1 MCQPAAI
8 QPPVRPHTR
17 PLRRSLVYSLRGQ
30 CSQQSQCD
38 LARRVAAPEDECIPT
53 RAPPRNKQTP
63 SPTMNDGLANGEASS
78 SSSSQSPQHASH
90 ALPRDED
97 DARRPDTADS
107 DLLGDD
113 PLTQDLAEPI
123 SFKRKQKRPGIGLGL
138 LTSLTGS
145 LRDQR
150 GGNNGPNASS
160 GRLQYEEP
168 EEAPY
173 PETYHSS
180 PRRRGGGNNTT
191 SGSTPKDGAPL
202 DWHVE
207 GPGQRV
213 GYENLTA
220 IDWIFEYTKE
230 RARLRVLNSSAV
242 GLVGYAQRLLDA
254 SQEWIILVLT
264 GLLVG
269 ALAAGIDVVSDWLGD
284 LKAGY
289 CSTTDGGAF
298 YLNKNFCCLG
308 YDEGAQCMG
317 WRPWATAL
325 HISSAAGKWI
335 IEYFFFISLS
345 VCSTPNSRPSK
356 KTLLTTNRCFLLFA
370 PAFW

>member
-1 MCQPAAI
+1 
-8 QPPVRPHTR
+8 
-17 PLRRSLVYSLRGQ
+17 
-30 CSQQSQCD
+30 
-38 LARRVAAPEDECIPT
+38 
-53 RAPPRNKQTP
+53 
-63 SPTMNDGLANGEASS
+63 MNDGLANGEASS
-78 SSSSQSPQHASH
+78 SSSSHSTQHGSS
-90 ALPRDED
+90 ALPREED

-113 PLTQDLAEPI
+113 PLTQNLAEPI
-123 SFKRKQKRPGIGLGL
+123 SFKRKQKRPGVGLGL
-138 LTSLTGS
+138 ITSLTGS
-145 LRDQR
+145 LLDQR
-150 GGNNGPNASS
+150 GANGSHAAA
-160 GRLQYEEP
+160 GRLQDEEP
-168 EEAPY
+168 EDEAPY
-173 PETYHSS
+173 PETYYSS
-180 PRRRGGGNNTT
+180 PRRRGGGAANDT
-191 SGSTPKDGAPL
+191 SAAHAGSTPKDGAPL

-230 RARLRVLNSSAV
+230 RARLRVLHSSAV
-242 GLVGYAQRLLDA
+242 GLAGYAQRLLDA

-269 ALAAGIDVVSDWLGD
+269 TLAAAIDVVSDWLGD

-325 HISSAAGKWI
+325 HISSAGGKWI

-345 VCSTPNSRPSK
+345 VCSMPNSCLPPGR
-356 KTLLTTNRCFLLFA
+356 L
-370 PAFW
+370 

>member
-1 MCQPAAI
+1 
-8 QPPVRPHTR
+8 
-17 PLRRSLVYSLRGQ
+17 
-30 CSQQSQCD
+30 
-38 LARRVAAPEDECIPT
+38 
-53 RAPPRNKQTP
+53 
-63 SPTMNDGLANGEASS
+63 MNDGLANGAAS
-78 SSSSQSPQHASH
+78 SSSSQSPQHGSH
-90 ALPRDED
+90 SLPHDEGDAL
-97 DARRPDTADS
+97 RPATADS
-107 DLLGDD
+107 DLLGED
-113 PLTQDLAEPI
+113 PLSQNRAEPI
-123 SFKRKQKRPGIGLGL
+123 SFKRKQKRPGVGLGL
-138 LTSLTGS
+138 ITSLTGS
-145 LRDQR
+145 LLDQR
-150 GGNNGPNASS
+150 GGS
-160 GRLQYEEP
+160 GQHAVATRVQNEEP
-168 EEAPY
+168 EAPY
-173 PETYHSS
+173 PETFHSS
-180 PRRRGGGNNTT
+180 PGRRGGATT
-191 SGSTPKDGAPL
+191 TTTTTQTGSPPKDGAPL

-230 RARLRVLNSSAV
+230 RARLRVLSSSAA

-269 ALAAGIDVVSDWLGD
+269 TLAAAIDIVTDWLGD

-289 CSTTDGGAF
+289 CSTGDGGAF
-298 YLNKNFCCLG
+298 YLNKSFCCLG

-345 VCSTPNSRPSK
+345 VCDVQVPRYTFDVSDK
-356 KTLLTTNRCFLLFA
+356 
-370 PAFW
+370 

>member
-1 MCQPAAI
+1 
-8 QPPVRPHTR
+8 
-17 PLRRSLVYSLRGQ
+17 
-30 CSQQSQCD
+30 
-38 LARRVAAPEDECIPT
+38 
-53 RAPPRNKQTP
+53 
-63 SPTMNDGLANGEASS
+63 MNDGLANGEASS
-78 SSSSQSPQHASH
+78 SASSQSPQHASQH
-90 ALPRDED
+90 APPPPPPHDGD
-97 DARRPDTADS
+97 PHGPGTADS

-123 SFKRKQKRPGIGLGL
+123 SFKRKQKRPGVGLGL

-145 LRDQR
+145 LLDQR
-150 GGNNGPNASS
+150 AGNGSHA
-160 GRLQYEEP
+160 GAARLQDEEP
-168 EEAPY
+168 DEAPY
-173 PETYHSS
+173 PETYYSS
-180 PRRRGGGNNTT
+180 PSRRGRGANNNTST
-191 SGSTPKDGAPL
+191 AHTGSTPKDGAPL

-230 RARLRVLNSSAV
+230 RARLRVLHSSAV
-242 GLVGYAQRLLDA
+242 GLAGYAQRLLDA
-254 SQEWIILVLT
+254 SQEWVILVLT

-269 ALAAGIDVVSDWLGD
+269 ALAAAIDIVSDWLGD

-317 WRPWATAL
+317 WRPWATAM
-325 HISSAAGKWI
+325 HISSAGGKWI

-345 VCSTPNSRPSK
+345 VCSVLLSRFPRGHASD
-356 KTLLTTNRCFLLFA
+356 T
-370 PAFW
+370 

>member
-1 MCQPAAI
+1 
-8 QPPVRPHTR
+8 
-17 PLRRSLVYSLRGQ
+17 
-30 CSQQSQCD
+30 
-38 LARRVAAPEDECIPT
+38 
-53 RAPPRNKQTP
+53 
-63 SPTMNDGLANGEASS
+63 MNDGLANGEASS
-78 SSSSQSPQHASH
+78 SASSQSPQHGAH
-90 ALPRDED
+90 ALPTHED

-107 DLLGDD
+107 NLLGDD
-113 PLTQDLAEPI
+113 PLSQDLAEPI
-123 SFKRKQKRPGIGLGL
+123 SFKRKQKRPGVGLGL

-145 LRDQR
+145 LLDQR
-150 GGNNGPNASS
+150 GGNGSHVEAV
-160 GRLQYEEP
+160 RLQDDEP
-168 EEAPY
+168 GQAPY

-180 PRRRGGGNNTT
+180 PRRRGGGTNTAT
-191 SGSTPKDGAPL
+191 TGSTPKDGAPL

-230 RARLRVLNSSAV
+230 RARLRVLHSSAV

-254 SQEWIILVLT
+254 SQEWIVLVLT

-269 ALAAGIDVVSDWLGD
+269 ALAAAIDIVSDWLGD

-325 HISSAAGKWI
+325 HISSAGGKWI

-345 VCSTPNSRPSK
+345 VSSIPKDTHSIR
-356 KTLLTTNRCFLLFA
+356 TFLTTNRFSLLFA

>member
-1 MCQPAAI
+1 
-8 QPPVRPHTR
+8 
-17 PLRRSLVYSLRGQ
+17 
-30 CSQQSQCD
+30 
-38 LARRVAAPEDECIPT
+38 
-53 RAPPRNKQTP
+53 
-63 SPTMNDGLANGEASS
+63 MNDGLANGEASS

-90 ALPRDED
+90 ALPLRDED
-97 DARRPDTADS
+97 HARRPDTEDS

-113 PLTQDLAEPI
+113 PLTQDHLAEPL
-123 SFKRKQKRPGIGLGL
+123 SFKRKQKRPGVGLGL

-150 GGNNGPNASS
+150 GGNDGPRAEAV
-160 GRLQYEEP
+160 RLQSDEP
-168 EEAPY
+168 EDAPY

-180 PRRRGGGNNTT
+180 PRRRGGGNTT
-191 SGSTPKDGAPL
+191 TASTPKDGAPP

-230 RARLRVLNSSAV
+230 RARLRVLSSSAV

-254 SQEWIILVLT
+254 SQEWVILVLT

-269 ALAAGIDVVSDWLGD
+269 ALAAGIDIISDWLGD

-289 CSTTDGGAF
+289 CSTADGGAF
-298 YLNKNFCCLG
+298 YLNKNFCCMG
-308 YDEGAQCMG
+308 YDEGAKCMG

-325 HISSAAGKWI
+325 HVSSAAGKWI

-345 VCSTPNSRPSK
+345 VCSTPEAR
-356 KTLLTTNRCFLLFA
+356 LLTRHF
-370 PAFW
+370 

>member
-1 MCQPAAI
+1 
-8 QPPVRPHTR
+8 
-17 PLRRSLVYSLRGQ
+17 
-30 CSQQSQCD
+30 
-38 LARRVAAPEDECIPT
+38 
-53 RAPPRNKQTP
+53 
-63 SPTMNDGLANGEASS
+63 MNDGLANGEASS
-78 SSSSQSPQHASH
+78 SSSQSPQHGSH
-90 ALPRDED
+90 ALPRDDHD
-97 DARRPDTADS
+97 DNTGRPATADS
-107 DLLGDD
+107 DLLGED
-113 PLTQDLAEPI
+113 PLSQNLAEPI
-123 SFKRKQKRPGIGLGL
+123 SFKRKQKRPGVGLGL

-145 LRDQR
+145 LSDQR
-150 GGNNGPNASS
+150 RGNGNAS
-160 GRLQYEEP
+160 RLQNEEP

-180 PRRRGGGNNTT
+180 PRRRGGGANDTT
-191 SGSTPKDGAPL
+191 TGSTPKDGAPL

-254 SQEWIILVLT
+254 SQEWVILVLT

-269 ALAAGIDVVSDWLGD
+269 ALAAAIDIVSDWLGD

-289 CSTTDGGAF
+289 CSTDDGGAF

-308 YDEGAQCMG
+308 YDEGAKCMG

-325 HISSAAGKWI
+325 HISSAGGKWI

-345 VCSTPNSRPSK
+345 VCSMPISHLPTGH
-356 KTLLTTNRCFLLFA
+356 L
-370 PAFW
+370 

>member
-1 MCQPAAI
+1 
-8 QPPVRPHTR
+8 
-17 PLRRSLVYSLRGQ
+17 
-30 CSQQSQCD
+30 
-38 LARRVAAPEDECIPT
+38 
-53 RAPPRNKQTP
+53 
-63 SPTMNDGLANGEASS
+63 MNDGLANGEASS
-78 SSSSQSPQHASH
+78 SSSSQSPQHASPH
-90 ALPRDED
+90 ALSPRDD

-113 PLTQDLAEPI
+113 PLSQDLAEPI
-123 SFKRKQKRPGIGLGL
+123 SFKRKQKRPGVGLGL

-150 GGNNGPNASS
+150 GGNGSHAVA
-160 GRLQYEEP
+160 GRLQDDEP

-173 PETYHSS
+173 PETYYSS
-180 PRRRGGGNNTT
+180 PSRRGGAANNTNAAHT
-191 SGSTPKDGAPL
+191 GSTPKDGAPL

-230 RARLRVLNSSAV
+230 RARLRVLHSSAV

-269 ALAAGIDVVSDWLGD
+269 ALAAAIDIVSDWLGD

-325 HISSAAGKWI
+325 HISSAGGKWI

-345 VCSTPNSRPSK
+345 VRSK
-356 KTLLTTNRCFLLFA
+356 PKIPPLNRTVLTSDRFFLLFA